1 MGALEPLLGKL
12 SDILGNEFIKLK
24 DNCCEIS
31 FLLDELSTMKIA
43 LEKMSEQEEADPLGR
58 QWMSQL
64 QELAYD
70 AEDVIDTFIL
80 HPSNIST
87 SSGMIKKVL
96 NKFTNLKAEYQ
107 FAGQIKQLK
116 ERTLEVSDRRKRYKM
131 DHVASPKYIPLD
143 PRLPALFEE
152 PGSLVGI
159 ESQINDIVKWITDAN
174 SLYSQSSVLSIV
186 GFGGLGKTTLAN
198 LVFKKVSGD
207 FECTAFVAASRS
219 PDILIILRHILLQV
233 CQGDNLSTTDQFAK
247 MLIMS
252 LMRCCIFAKCRFLI
266 VIDDIWSRQAWQQIR
281 CVFPQNTKGSRI
293 ITTTRIKDVATYCSP
308 RKTDLVH
315 HITPLDADNSRKLF
329 LKRVC
334 HRDEDCPADL
344 KTTVDNILRKC
355 QGLPLAIVNIGSL
368 LANKTRSKDVWENVL
383 TSLGAALEQDHE
395 LQMVQK
401 ILCLSYHDLPSH
413 LKVCFLDLST
423 FPEDYKIEVE
433 RLKKR
438 WIAEGFV
445 SERKGQCM
453 EDTAESYII
462 ELVNTNMMQP
472 MDIEYDGK
480 PAACQLHDIMLDL
493 ALVLSLKENFS
504 TVMGG
509 HKMAPS
515 NKMRRLSLQGDIEG
529 HALWQGRDL
538 SHI

>member
-1 MGALEPLLGKL
+1 MLGVTASCLMGALEPLLGKL

-247 MLIMS
+247 MLEDPQKDCQMKNLRYTELVNAIREYLQDKRYILAFS
-252 LMRCCIFAKCRFLI
+252 YSAAIQIIFEISA
-266 VIDDIWSRQAWQQIR
+266 VIEPFWNNVTNEVLHIR
-281 CVFPQNTKGSRI
+281 
-293 ITTTRIKDVATYCSP
+293 
-308 RKTDLVH
+308 
-315 HITPLDADNSRKLF
+315 
-329 LKRVC
+329 
-334 HRDEDCPADL
+334 
-344 KTTVDNILRKC
+344 
-355 QGLPLAIVNIGSL
+355 
-368 LANKTRSKDVWENVL
+368 
-383 TSLGAALEQDHE
+383 
-395 LQMVQK
+395 K
-401 ILCLSYHDLPSH
+401 I
-413 LKVCFLDLST
+413 T

-480 PAACQLHDIMLDL
+480 PAACQLHDIICLPQWINLSELTTLQIGVQHFKVEDMEVLEGL
-493 ALVLSLKENFS
+493 PALLILNIDAEEAIEEMHTGSLEIAHLSSLKELSVHINCQ
-504 TVMGG
+504 G
-509 HKMAPS
+509 S
-515 NKMRRLSLQGDIEG
+515 NAGEVEVAEAAIRSEVARLPNHLTT
-529 HALWQGRDL
+529 
-538 SHI
+538 HIIKR